1 MDSVSLSL
9 SLCISLSVSLR
20 TGKTGASVR
29 EGQGRRGASVS
40 CNRGLSFNKTGPPH
54 LFILQ
59 QLTDPIWNRRETA
72 GRERDG
78 WSNIRL
84 LPAGR
89 PVFVLPSETDSGQR
103 SKWHP

>member
-9 SLCISLSVSLR
+9 PVYLSLCLSQD
-20 TGKTGASVR
+20 R
-29 EGQGRRGASVS
+29 ENRGHVAGRQGRRGASVS